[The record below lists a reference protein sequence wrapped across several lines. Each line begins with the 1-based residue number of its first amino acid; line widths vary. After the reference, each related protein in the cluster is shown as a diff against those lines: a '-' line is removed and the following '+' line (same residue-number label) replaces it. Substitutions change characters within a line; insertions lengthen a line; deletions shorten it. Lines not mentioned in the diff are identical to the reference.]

1 LEPLGDGV
9 TRLCLMMRDEATGHI
24 IGLGGNRIRQI
35 AGELW
40 PSVSQLSVASRVAGQ
55 RTRLPR
61 QLSIAGT
68 RAGILGALTQLNELL
83 PEADRIPPSA
93 FALAESV
100 DATTPGAS

>member
-1 LEPLGDGV
+1 
-9 TRLCLMMRDEATGHI
+9 
-24 IGLGGNRIRQI
+24 
-35 AGELW
+35 
-40 PSVSQLSVASRVAGQ
+40 
-55 RTRLPR
+55 LPR